1 MRCFQYGNSLPISDK
16 ELHNIYSEYDL
27 IKLHA
32 HFYPTCE
39 WIEELAYAGFYLNAA
54 GTHVKYPWC
63 IVELSEQRF
72 EDIIRRRPSFP
83 VLPLL
88 NDEPW
93 TAMRV
98 HMHENEQLLD
108 KDNSWCLWIRRKPDG
123 HYPNVMMTE
132 SEMRYP
138 QYPCYSSIEKRVE
151 SFQSD
156 WIYPNGTRLSAVVLA
171 DANSMILDH
180 GNNILIVV
188 LYLYFYL
195 IQLSVC
201 PFEKHAMFHPLCDY
215 IIQKRGRFYV
225 ERVLKE
231 SLPCPYTVYK
241 YRKDDA
247 QIKFPFFDQIGLK
260 SR

>member
-16 ELHNIYSEYDL
+16 ELHKIYSEYDL

-39 WIEELAYAGFYLNAA
+39 WIEELAYAGFYLDAA

-123 HYPNVMMTE
+123 HY
-132 SEMRYP
+132 
-138 QYPCYSSIEKRVE
+138 
-151 SFQSD
+151 
-156 WIYPNGTRLSAVVLA
+156 
-171 DANSMILDH
+171 
-180 GNNILIVV
+180 
-188 LYLYFYL
+188 
-195 IQLSVC
+195 
-201 PFEKHAMFHPLCDY
+201 
-215 IIQKRGRFYV
+215 
-225 ERVLKE
+225 
-231 SLPCPYTVYK
+231 
-241 YRKDDA
+241 
-247 QIKFPFFDQIGLK
+247 
-260 SR
+260 